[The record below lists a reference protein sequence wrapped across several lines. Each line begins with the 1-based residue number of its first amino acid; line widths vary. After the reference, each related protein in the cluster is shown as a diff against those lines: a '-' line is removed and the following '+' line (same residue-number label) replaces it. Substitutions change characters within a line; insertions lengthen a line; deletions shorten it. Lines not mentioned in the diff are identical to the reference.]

1 MLRHQKRGH
10 LASENTTTIRRTL
23 AGVDMQTD
31 AAGVRRSNRQR
42 VRPREYWRD
51 KVVYSRKHAS
61 LPTVHHEVHSMLP
74 RSRVA

>member
-1 MLRHQKRGH
+1 
-10 LASENTTTIRRTL
+10 
-23 AGVDMQTD
+23 MQTD